1 MSEEKIEFTIRF
13 DFIMLVL
20 ELLKI
25 WDKISLS
32 WTALI
37 LIMAIPMILGKLL
50 VAHFKKKIEEIN
62 AQL

>member
-37 LIMAIPMILGKLL
+37 LIMTIPMILGKLL